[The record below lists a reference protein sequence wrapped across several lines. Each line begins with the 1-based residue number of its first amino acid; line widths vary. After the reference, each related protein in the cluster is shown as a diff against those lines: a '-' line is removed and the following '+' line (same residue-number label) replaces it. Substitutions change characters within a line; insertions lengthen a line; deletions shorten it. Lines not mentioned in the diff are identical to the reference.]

1 MEDRRVAIDDE
12 QLHSTLIKRAGA
24 TQAHSLPPEQAASPV
39 SRPSSVQ
46 EFSIPSEQA
55 APSVHLPR
63 NVQEPLLQ
71 SGFDTGDNCHQP
83 MVSPWSPTDI
93 APEFQAQA
101 WAILPN
107 LAMALHNIK
116 TARHQAGTATARG
129 SPAINSHPEATQ
141 RLEGAKAF
149 INLHPEAE
157 GRNLI
162 ESSQE
167 DIAIQNAILQ
177 SRIPASQKG
186 KGQQVEEGI
195 HGNQST
201 HSYAPA
207 TPPTLPV
214 KSPSFESKDMWY
226 HKLDLEEG
234 WEPAK
239 ASCRK
244 RLATEVNQS
253 RSSPQS
259 RDPLSGLAFFKN
271 KMEGKCFNCFSQN
284 HHAYSCNRPPRC
296 WKCSRSGHRAMACP
310 SNSRGPRYK
319 VEHHHEQSKYT
330 SKLKPSFLFN
340 GHKVDHRSFVEV
352 VSGKEGM
359 AMARYPGDPRARP
372 ARGFCAVSAT
382 GDIRRHRDEL
392 IGRAVVCWLPG
403 SSHASE
409 PHHLGDALRN
419 QLDIHHDDVQILKH
433 FPSNS

>member
-1 MEDRRVAIDDE
+1 MEDPEPPPDPLSAFSITPDATPKSTAQLPASHGHRAPDPSPPPADLQTGGSHGTSELRLDASRSGRGSGPSSVGDSSTPPVHASELGAVMEDRRVAIDDE
-12 QLHSTLIKRAGA
+12 QSYSTLIKRAGA
-24 TQAHSLPPEQAASPV
+24 TQEHSLPPEQAASPV
-39 SRPSSVQ
+39 NRPSSVQ

-55 APSVHLPR
+55 APSVRLPS

-83 MVSPWSPTDI
+83 MASPWSPTDI

-101 WAILPN
+101 WAILPD

-207 TPPTLPV
+207 TPPTSPV

-239 ASCRK
+239 ASRRK

-259 RDPLSGLAFFKN
+259 RDPLSGSAFFKN

-284 HHAYSCNRPPRC
+284 HHAYSCNRRQGAGNAPVLGIEQWPALPIPEGLGIK
-296 WKCSRSGHRAMACP
+296 WSIITSRAS
-310 SNSRGPRYK
+310 
-319 VEHHHEQSKYT
+319 T
-330 SKLKPSFLFN
+330 
-340 GHKVDHRSFVEV
+340 
-352 VSGKEGM
+352 
-359 AMARYPGDPRARP
+359 P
-372 ARGFCAVSAT
+372 A
-382 GDIRRHRDEL
+382 
-392 IGRAVVCWLPG
+392 
-403 SSHASE
+403 SSSPASSSTVT
-409 PHHLGDALRN
+409 R
-419 QLDIHHDDVQILKH
+419 
-433 FPSNS
+433 